1 MLIRK
6 IRNRLRGYA
15 MRYMKW
21 RSIPSLSWWRTIF
34 INFYFLP
41 FQQAKK
47 LPIYVYGK
55 LRITK
60 MMGEIEINYPE
71 NELFRG
77 MIRINQIFEASGTA
91 DGDSELII
99 GKGKIIFSGFTRIGR
114 NSKIL
119 LWGGGTIE
127 IGKNVFINHGANI
140 ACANYIKIGKDIRIG
155 PQCQIFD
162 TDFHY
167 TYSPD
172 KRIVKRNNGKVE
184 LGHHCWIGARST
196 IMKGVTLPPYTT
208 VSSNSLVNKS
218 VAEEER
224 CLIGGMPAKL
234 IRVGFGRIF
243 NFKYECEI
251 ADYFERHPEIKTYE
265 LTEPLEAYD

>member
-1 MLIRK
+1 MRK

-21 RSIPSLSWWRTIF
+21 RSIPSLSWWRTLF

-41 FQQAKK
+41 FEQAKK
-47 LPIYVYGK
+47 LPIFVYGK

-60 MMGEIEINYPE
+60 LMGKIKIDCPTSEI
-71 NELFRG
+71 RQG
-77 MIRINQIFEASGTA
+77 MIRLNQIFEAAGCA
-91 DGDSELII
+91 DGDSEFIV
-99 GKGKIIFSGFTRIGR
+99 GQGEIIFSGNTRIGR

-119 LWGGGTIE
+119 LWGGGKLK

-140 ACANYIKIGKDIRIG
+140 ACANSITICSSIRIG

-167 TYSPD
+167 TYRPD
-172 KRIVKRNNGKVE
+172 KRVVRRNNAKVE

-234 IRVGFGRIF
+234 IREGFSRIF

-251 ADYFERHPEIKTYE
+251 ADYFERNPDVQTYE
-265 LTEPLEAYD
+265 LTEPLEVYD